1 MNIETPFAPLLD
13 LLVRSAALILIG
25 TALIVALRKASAAN
39 RHAASV
45 ANFTAHT
52 VRGTFAGLAI
62 AAAAFAFCATAQL
75 CGADEKK
82 PAPGADENA
91 PQIQIEAARA
101 FVNGSKRVGKAPAM
115 NADHENA
122 ELIVQ
127 PAPAKPAGA
136 ALKKAGTI
144 FFPKIAL
151 DGVTLSETV
160 EFLREKAK
168 SLDPDGRGVKLI
180 LKPGGADPKITLR
193 LSNVS
198 LSEVLRNV
206 ADIAGFEVVA
216 DEQAITLR
224 PRVK

>member
-1 MNIETPFAPLLD
+1 MNTASAFTSSLD
-13 LLVRSAALILIG
+13 LLVKS
-25 TALIVALRKASAAN
+25 TALIVALREASAAN

-45 ANFTAHT
+45 AHFTART
-52 VRGTFAGLAI
+52 VRGTFASLAI
-62 AAAAFAFCATAQL
+62 VSAAFALCATAQL

-91 PQIQIEAARA
+91 PQIQIEATRA
-101 FVNGSKRVGKAPAM
+101 FVIGSKRVGKAPA
-115 NADHENA
+115 ADADRENA
-122 ELIVQ
+122 APIVAA
-127 PAPAKPAGA
+127 APAEPAGA

-144 FFPKIAL
+144 VFPKIAF

-160 EFLREKAK
+160 EFLRAKAK
-168 SLDPDGRGVKLI
+168 SLDPDGLGVELI

-198 LSEVLRNV
+198 LSEVLRYV
-206 ADIAGFEVVA
+206 ADIAGFEVAA